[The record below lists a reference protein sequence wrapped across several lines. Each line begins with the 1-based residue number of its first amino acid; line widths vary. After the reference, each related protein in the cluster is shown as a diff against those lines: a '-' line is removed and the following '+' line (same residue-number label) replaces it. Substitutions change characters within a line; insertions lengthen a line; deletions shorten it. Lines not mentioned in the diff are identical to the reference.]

1 MARLAD
7 LVSEAD
13 VVALVDPGVLRDMAS
28 SLTGLWQPGDESDDE
43 RRAELCAAA
52 RLRLYADS
60 DRGWLLLTT
69 QQARDGVDKRE
80 DADWTAGFVPAVE
93 SFDDGAIPAEI
104 DSLAR
109 LYHDDEGLDGEAART
124 LAVAVLC
131 TDVRYLVTRSPSAFR
146 HQREHDLPER
156 LEIID
161 AVEAV
166 NHVHI
171 APGEP
176 PTVGPLPGSLLA
188 EGEPWWVP

>member
-7 LVSEAD
+7 LVAEAD
-13 VVALVDPGVLRDMAS
+13 VVALVDPGVLRDITS
-28 SLTGLWQPGDESDDE
+28 SLTGLWRPGDETDDA

-93 SFDDGAIPAEI
+93 SFEDGALAAEV

-109 LYHDDEGLDGEAART
+109 LYHEDDGLDGEAART

-131 TDVRYLVTRSPSAFR
+131 TDVRYLVTRTPSAFK

-161 AVEAV
+161 AIEAV
-166 NHVHI
+166 NHLHI

-176 PTVGPLPGSLLA
+176 PVVGPLAGSLLA